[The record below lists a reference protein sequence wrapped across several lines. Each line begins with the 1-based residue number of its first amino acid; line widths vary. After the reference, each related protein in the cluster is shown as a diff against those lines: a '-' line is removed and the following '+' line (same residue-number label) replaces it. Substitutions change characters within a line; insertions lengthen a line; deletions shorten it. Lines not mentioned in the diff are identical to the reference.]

1 MVGPVHHISRRDHIN
16 GINIS
21 IGIVHGT
28 IVLRF
33 IFLRVIC
40 HIDINSSII
49 FHRIWIRAKLM
60 VYQRIGIARLLCQRS
75 HIYVFQCYDRFRTAD
90 IIGHLVSCG
99 LDIIC
104 LYGSIYVCRHII
116 CGFQF
121 NCCKY
126 IVFFCR
132 CVTNALSIYRQKKL
146 SVTVRIS
153 CRTCHILFI
162 EDYIRN
168 L

>member
-90 IIGHLVSCG
+90 ILGHLVS
-99 LDIIC
+99 
-104 LYGSIYVCRHII
+104 LYLIHISILLSPDSKLLRKLPSFLPYTYLSR
-116 CGFQF
+116 
-121 NCCKY
+121 Y
-126 IVFFCR
+126 P
-132 CVTNALSIYRQKKL
+132 ALL
-146 SVTVRIS
+146 P
-153 CRTCHILFI
+153 
-162 EDYIRN
+162 
-168 L
+168 